1 MMTAAIDLV
10 SSQNNENIW
19 GNAINI
25 VELPLKAQLSSDV
38 VIITLATFNLWLFIS
53 WGVIYSR
60 MVSQESI

>member
-1 MMTAAIDLV
+1 MMTAAIDLA

>member
-1 MMTAAIDLV
+1 MMTAAIDLA

-53 WGVIYSR
+53 WGVSYIF
-60 MVSQESI
+60 